1 MCKIHIYVYMYKY
14 VHDMSMIYACTH
26 FICRISFLYFKCET
40 NFVYHNCKHIYMY
53 IYIYIHRFVSFC
65 IHCWCKREIKFRP
78 AIFALIYHCTKS
90 ITTLRT
96 NKNRAKSH
104 ICTLC
109 DSKFVQNQNRIESQI
124 CTLQE
129 HQRLKVSITPCDLF
143 SIYMILAKLHQN

>member
-1 MCKIHIYVYMYKY
+1 MQNTYIFINMFTICLWYMRAHISYVKYPFYILSVRQASYITIGNIYMY
-14 VHDMSMIYACTH
+14 I
-26 FICRISFLYFKCET
+26 
-40 NFVYHNCKHIYMY
+40 Y

-65 IHCWCKREIKFRP
+65 IHCWCKHEIKFRP
-78 AIFALIYHCTKS
+78 AIFALIYRCTKS

-104 ICTLC
+104 ISTIC
-109 DSKFVQNQNRIESQI
+109 DSKLVQNQNRIESQI

-129 HQRLKVSITPCDLF
+129 HQRIKVSITLCDLF